1 MPRKG
6 VQERLGEPLVAEELS
21 LQTNTIYIDIPILL
35 QLNMY
40 TIFSYI
46 KLKLTEQNNKNANQI
61 ILKKTKG
68 INSLFHPSQSLGN
81 LACYLLLIGITPCC
95 GVAMPIDGPSNSAIN
110 QIKPLKRML

>member
-1 MPRKG
+1 VPRKG

-35 QLNMY
+35 QQLNMY

-61 ILKKTKG
+61 ILKKQKEL
-68 INSLFHPSQSLGN
+68 IVCFI
-81 LACYLLLIGITPCC
+81 LLNHLEI
-95 GVAMPIDGPSNSAIN
+95 
-110 QIKPLKRML
+110 

>member
-35 QLNMY
+35 QQLNMY

-61 ILKKTKG
+61 ILKKQKEL
-68 INSLFHPSQSLGN
+68 IVCFI
-81 LACYLLLIGITPCC
+81 LLNHLE
-95 GVAMPIDGPSNSAIN
+95 S
-110 QIKPLKRML
+110 

>member
-21 LQTNTIYIDIPILL
+21 LQTNIIYIDIPILL
-35 QLNMY
+35 QQLNMY

-61 ILKKTKG
+61 ILKKQKEL
-68 INSLFHPSQSLGN
+68 IVCFI
-81 LACYLLLIGITPCC
+81 LLNHLEI
-95 GVAMPIDGPSNSAIN
+95 
-110 QIKPLKRML
+110 

>member
-1 MPRKG
+1 VPRKG

-35 QLNMY
+35 QQLNMY

-61 ILKKTKG
+61 ILKKQKEL
-68 INSLFHPSQSLGN
+68 IVCFI
-81 LACYLLLIGITPCC
+81 LLNHLE
-95 GVAMPIDGPSNSAIN
+95 S
-110 QIKPLKRML
+110 